1 MANPF
6 EYYDAILQS
15 DTYFIIK
22 FSQSITV
29 DIYCTYSFTDD
40 YGQLREATTK
50 ITPISGTVNKEFRIN
65 EFDSDTHKFINGRS
79 YALKFKAN
87 NGSVI
92 TGEMTL
98 TRGFLGKPSSPSLYY
113 QTSFLNEI
121 HLVAT
126 NPLRDSITEYTV
138 NLYDISG
145 VVRTKIY
152 TNVYSPVIYDAA
164 AEPDLDKKS
173 CVFFEYYDASVNRF
187 YDIEILS
194 KNSYSNSDVTTQQVY
209 TTNYSSPPKITGI
222 QYLNE
227 KVRVSFDWPTYTGG
241 NNAEIYGI
249 YTTVTSL
256 YSKNQLDDSRI
267 IDISYSTVEI
277 NFSGLNYGREYMVQL
292 YAENEAGNSIDAS
305 RIVIPKIKPSP
316 PLIKNVDPRNRSI
329 VVTYNIVP
337 NSDICYIRYTLTNTT
352 TGKIEIPQTDV
363 FGVQGEDSTFTIE
376 CVKNNQEYR
385 LTYSVINEVGI
396 SSPNYYL
403 TTTYEDLSVYN
414 KLKLRNSLNQPCALS
429 QKQMYA
435 NRIRNPGRMIKRSM
449 RGIM

>member
-1 MANPF
+1 MSGIF
-6 EYYDAILQS
+6 QYYDAILQS

-22 FSQSITV
+22 FSQSINI
-29 DIYCTYSFTDD
+29 DIFCTYSFIDD
-40 YGQLREATTK
+40 YVQLIEATTQ
-50 ITPISGTVNKEFRIN
+50 IISIAGTDNKEFIIN
-65 EFDSDTHKFINGRS
+65 SLDNGIHKFINGRT
-79 YALKFKAN
+79 YTLRFTAN
-87 NGSVI
+87 NGMYNMNQI
-92 TGEMTL
+92 T
-98 TRGFLGKPSSPSLYY
+98 RVFLGKPSSPSLYY

-126 NPLRDSITEYTV
+126 NPLGDTITEYIV
-138 NLYDISG
+138 NLYDVSG
-145 VVRTKIY
+145 GDRTNQIY
-152 TNVYSPVIYDAA
+152 TNVYSPIIYDPI
-164 AEPDLDKKS
+164 AEPDLDNKT
-173 CVFFEYYDASVNRF
+173 CLFFEYYDASVNRF
-187 YDIEILS
+187 YDIEIIA
-194 KNSYSNSDVTTQQVY
+194 KNPYSNSEITLQRVY

-222 QYLNE
+222 QYLDE

-249 YTTVTSL
+249 STIVTSL

-316 PLIKNVDPRNRSI
+316 PLIKNVDPRNRTI

-363 FGVQGEDSTFTIE
+363 FGIQGEDSTFTIE
-376 CVKNNQEYR
+376 CVKNNQEYM
-385 LTYSVINEVGI
+385 LTYRVINEVGI

-435 NRIRNPGRMIKRSM
+435 NRIRNPGRMIKRSV